1 MSINYKII
9 ADETLHI
16 LEQGFYINTKNE
28 KVEINSLVEHAK
40 DNTRLYTPE
49 QLEQLNISIS
59 AKEKFDTQFAVTNET
74 TLDAARRFAGS
85 NDLLALNFASA
96 KNPGGGFLRGMVAQE
111 ESIARASGLYPCL
124 LTAPQYY
131 EFHRS
136 AGSPLYSDHMIYSP
150 GVPVFKYED
159 GSLMDQPIQVS
170 IITSAAVNVT
180 DLDRKDSSKMS
191 MVEPIMRMRI
201 EKMLALCYE
210 HNHSSLLL
218 GAWGCGVFGNNPELI
233 AGLFREA
240 FDNKFRGCFQNVLF
254 AIKTSSEEMLETFRK
269 RFN

>member
-1 MSINYKII
+1 MSINHKLI

-16 LEQGFYINTKNE
+16 LEQGFYINVKNE
-28 KVEINSLVEHAK
+28 KIEISNLVQHAK
-40 DNTRLYTPE
+40 SNTRLYTPGE
-49 QLEQLNISIS
+49 LEQLRKSIL
-59 AKEKFDTQFAVTNET
+59 AKEKFNTQFSVTNET
-74 TLDAARRFAGS
+74 TLDAARRIAGS

-96 KNPGGGFLRGMVAQE
+96 KNPGGGFLRGTVAQE

-150 GVPVFKYED
+150 RVPVFKYED

-180 DLDRKDSSKMS
+180 DLDRKDSSKMN
-191 MVEPIMRMRI
+191 MVEPIMRTRI

-210 HNHSSLLL
+210 HNHRNLLL
-218 GAWGCGVFGNNPELI
+218 GAWGCGVFGNDPEMI

-240 FDNKFRGCFQNVLF
+240 FDNKFSGCFQNVLF
-254 AIKTSSEEMLETFRK
+254 AIKTSSEEML
-269 RFN
+269 